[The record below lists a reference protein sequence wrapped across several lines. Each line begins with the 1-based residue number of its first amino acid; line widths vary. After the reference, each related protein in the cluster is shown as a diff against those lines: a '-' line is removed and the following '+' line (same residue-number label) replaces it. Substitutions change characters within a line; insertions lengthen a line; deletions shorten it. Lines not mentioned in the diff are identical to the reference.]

1 MRNIHYIYIA
11 AAAVFLHLN
20 IDATAHCEF
29 SCVGSAGEKM
39 PYPGAE
45 YSQEREDLTSCYE
58 KNDTTVLIF
67 DEKKWNFGDVQEDGG
82 EVEHLFSFKNAS
94 SKPVVILDV
103 SSGCGC
109 TTPSFSRKP
118 VLPGAEGEVK
128 VVFDPMNRPG
138 RFTKGVVVITSTNE
152 RYTLTVEGNVLPRK
166 LTVEES
172 YPFDLGEGLRM
183 SSNFHAFSFLG
194 RGDSA
199 QEEFVVYNTSSRDAK
214 FKLRATRESG
224 LLKVESPSVV
234 KAGGLAV
241 IKLSYVIPADS
252 KRYGSLDDVFAVV
265 VNGKESKTW
274 LSTHAIAVDKFD
286 PAIDDMSR
294 PSCKLSK
301 NFIKF
306 GDIKHGSEVENHSIE
321 IINEGESELII
332 RAVEWKSQALKCSLV
347 EGEKIAPGQSRRVE
361 LKLSTAGCEYGVWV
375 DRLTLI
381 TNDVERPMVSV
392 RLTAI
397 VVE

>member
-1 MRNIHYIYIA
+1 MKNIHYIYIV

-29 SCVGSAGEKM
+29 SRVGSAGEEI
-39 PYPGAE
+39 PGLGVKN
-45 YSQEREDLTSCYE
+45 SQKTEDFTLYRE
-58 KNDTTVLIF
+58 KNDTTALIF
-67 DEKKWNFGDVQEDGG
+67 DTKKWNFGDIPEDGG
-82 EVEHLFSFKNAS
+82 EVEHLFSFKNGS

-118 VLPGAEGEVK
+118 VLPGADGEVK

-183 SSNFHAFSFLG
+183 SANFHAFSYLG

-199 QEEFVVYNTSSRDAK
+199 QEEFVVYNTTSRDAK
-214 FKLRATRESG
+214 FELRAKRKSG

-234 KAGGLAV
+234 KADGLAV
-241 IKLSYVIPADS
+241 IKLRYEIPADS
-252 KRYGSLDDVFAVV
+252 KRYGSLDDVFVV
-265 VNGKESKTW
+265 AVNGKESRTL

-306 GDIKHGSEVENHSIE
+306 GDVKHGSQSENHYIE
-321 IINEGESELII
+321 IFNEGESELII
-332 RAVEWKSQALKCSLV
+332 RAVEWKSKALECSLV
-347 EGEKIAPGQSRRVE
+347 EGERIAPGQSRKVE
-361 LKLSTAGCEYGVWV
+361 FKLLTEGCEYGVWV

-381 TNDVERPMVSV
+381 TNDAERPMMSV